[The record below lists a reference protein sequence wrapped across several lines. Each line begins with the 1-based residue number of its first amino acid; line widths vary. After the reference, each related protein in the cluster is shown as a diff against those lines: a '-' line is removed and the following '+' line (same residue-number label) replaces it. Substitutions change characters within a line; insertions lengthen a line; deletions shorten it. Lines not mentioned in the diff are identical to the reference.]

1 MRTELAYKE
10 ADAWL
15 NQETV
20 FDAGP
25 SAPPIC
31 AGPTARGAAVG
42 QTKNEF
48 LVGELMK
55 SINLQIFKRDKAGN
69 LEYNAGGRVQ
79 IDWVAVLTGL
89 IKLVGK
95 IIALSKLHEAQQV
108 K

>member
-10 ADAWL
+10 AESWL

-20 FDAGP
+20 FDSQPSERGMAMGP
-25 SAPPIC
+25 M
-31 AGPTARGAAVG
+31 G

-48 LVGELMK
+48 LIGELMK
-55 SINLQIFKRDKAGN
+55 SINLQIFKRDKSGN
-69 LEYNAGGRVQ
+69 LEYNANGRVQ
-79 IDWVAVLTGL
+79 VDWVSVLSGL

-95 IIALSKLHEAQQV
+95 VIALSKLHEAKQT

>member
-20 FDAGP
+20 FDSGP
-25 SAPPIC
+25 S
-31 AGPTARGAAVG
+31 ARGAAIG

-95 IIALSKLHEAQQV
+95 IIALSKLHEAQQQV